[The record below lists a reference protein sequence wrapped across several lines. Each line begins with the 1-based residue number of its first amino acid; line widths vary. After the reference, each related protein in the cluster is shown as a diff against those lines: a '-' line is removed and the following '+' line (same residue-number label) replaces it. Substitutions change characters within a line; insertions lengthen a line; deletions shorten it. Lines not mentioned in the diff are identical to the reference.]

1 MARKYDDLGE
11 TEVVKST
18 SNSSTPSRQK
28 HIDALEY
35 KVDKLLEE
43 NQELKKQIATLKS
56 KPKEKVAGISQSD
69 YEALRR
75 ELHRC
80 YDDLVPF

>member
-1 MARKYDDLGE
+1 MRVDDLGGM
-11 TEVVKST
+11 EVVKST
-18 SNSSTPSRQK
+18 SSSSNKQK

-35 KVDKLLEE
+35 KVDKLTAE
-43 NQELKKQIATLKS
+43 NKKLKLSIDKLKKQ
-56 KPKEKVAGISQSD
+56 PKAKVAGISQED
-69 YEALRR
+69 YDALRR